1 MVVSTVFLI
10 FTPILGEMESN
21 LMSIF
26 FNWVGTTSFIPS
38 EKLGGISSCSF
49 SLRLELKF
57 FFLAMMPASR
67 CTQHLLAFNL
77 VWWLDETCQTN
88 RNSLTSSRFFGGHS
102 RTDLF
107 GPQMGAT

>member
-1 MVVSTVFLI
+1 
-10 FTPILGEMESN
+10 
-21 LMSIF
+21 MSIF
-26 FNWVGTTSFIPS
+26 FNWVGILILFPS
-38 EKLGGISSCSF
+38 EKLGGISSCRF

-88 RNSLTSSRFFGGHS
+88 RNSLTSSRFFGVLG

-107 GPQMGAT
+107 FPGCNVTNRNAGCRALIRSVSLQNA